1 MNQYTERIE
10 LFPTKSPYIFTVGLK
25 LDHQTRFIGKLDTA
39 GEGTFISNGRTEK
52 HLFEK
57 LNALGINKELC
68 ERFNF
73 RWILVPFCGR
83 KLWTSRLYLLHHGK
97 VYSFPKRGFEP
108 QCFLPISEWGLE
120 KVKAFEDA
128 LSQQCDLFREDAWM

>member
-1 MNQYTERIE
+1 MQNQYTERIE

-25 LDHQTRFIGKLDTA
+25 LDHQTRFIGKLDKA
-39 GEGTFISNGRTEK
+39 GDGTFISNKRTEK

-57 LNALGINKELC
+57 LHALGVNKELC

-73 RWILVPFCGR
+73 RGILVPYCGR

-97 VYSFPKRGFEP
+97 VLSFGKAGFET
-108 QCFLPISEWGLE
+108 QVFLALDEWSME
-120 KVKAFEDA
+120 RAKAFEQA
-128 LSQQCDLFREDAWM
+128 LSRQTNLFEEAA